1 MENIDIDG
9 VPFSI
14 MMDRAV
20 KLKQLQT
27 KDERLQYNSYPSFY
41 ANTIFPHDDV
51 LVARSLSTFNE
62 KLQAANHMKEEGNA
76 AFREGCLQDALNKYE
91 MAMSVFRYLQNTN
104 PHWKSDGI
112 IRDDNIVEIEYECKD
127 DQERQH
133 LNKFLVNCYNN
144 FAIVSSIIF

>member
-9 VPFSI
+9 IPFSI

-27 KDERLQYNSYPSFY
+27 KDERLQYDAYPSFY

-51 LVARSLSTFNE
+51 LAARSLSTFNE

-91 MAMSVFRYLQNTN
+91 MALSAYLDIY
-104 PHWKSDGI
+104 KI
-112 IRDDNIVEIEYECKD
+112 
-127 DQERQH
+127 
-133 LNKFLVNCYNN
+133 
-144 FAIVSSIIF
+144 